1 MVQRQVWP
9 NIMAR
14 QNGRTN
20 YDDGEQ
26 SNHYGAR
33 SCFFFQPNT
42 PGIADGA
49 LLNFCHDGC
58 LVMLGQEIADFSQ
71 PASAKMN
78 YCKKWPAKLTA
89 RKTVMRANN
98 AITTERKLGSMI

>member
-1 MVQRQVWP
+1 
-9 NIMAR
+9 
-14 QNGRTN
+14 
-20 YDDGEQ
+20 
-26 SNHYGAR
+26 
-33 SCFFFQPNT
+33 
-42 PGIADGA
+42 
-49 LLNFCHDGC
+49 
-58 LVMLGQEIADFSQ
+58 MLGQEIADFSQ